1 MKKKMAAL
9 TLSWKE
15 RTGSF
20 QLPYITVIAKREL
33 STTSVPWSFNKV
45 LVSLATVTSIS
56 VC

>member
-1 MKKKMAAL
+1 MAAL

-15 RTGSF
+15 RRTGGF
-20 QLPYITVIAKREL
+20 QLPYITGIAKGEL

-45 LVSLATVTSIS
+45 LVSLATVIWIP